1 MLIPFSWHFIKS
13 NRDGK
18 LLELRAALPECAV
31 DFRTF
36 FVLCEQRARLFLVAV
51 DFPNPGALTIVR
63 AVVDEVLHILRR
75 VAEKQ
80 SHLVRKLSA
89 LASFERLLVSIL

>member
-1 MLIPFSWHFIKS
+1 MAAVVCRTGFKGVKHSAGSFFIPV
-13 NRDGK
+13 D
-18 LLELRAALPECAV
+18 LPQA
-31 DFRTF
+31 
-36 FVLCEQRARLFLVAV
+36 
-51 DFPNPGALTIVR
+51 GAL
-63 AVVDEVLHILRR
+63 APAGVVGDEARYILRR